1 MLTVNPGAIMAG
13 FRLLGWLFPA
23 PPLEELTSES
33 FESLRQKYKSRDRWG
48 NFLGLLAFIAVAAI
62 YYLFISWLA
71 QAATRRFADAK
82 FLHHPMELEYI
93 LMGLFLSLASTGFF
107 ACLALRAF
115 LGAREYSIYMAYGAR
130 RANGK
135 SMRERCSCGSSW
147 CCFRRWEFC
156 ACCVP
161 PCSRRSR
168 RRPSLT
174 VRSARWGF
182 PGSTFTGTFA
192 IFISPGSI
200 TPALRIGIFRGT

>member
-1 MLTVNPGAIMAG
+1 MCLLGHAHATHFDIIQGAAQTMTVNPGAIMAG

-62 YYLFISWLA
+62 YYLFLSWLA

-107 ACLALRAF
+107 GCLALRAF
-115 LGAREYSIYMAYGAR
+115 LGREEYAIYMAYGALLR
-130 RANGK
+130 TTANPCGKGVPMVLPGVVSGLGGPVRA
-135 SMRERCSCGSSW
+135 
-147 CCFRRWEFC
+147 
-156 ACCVP
+156 ACHHVH
-161 PCSRRSR
+161 
-168 RRPSLT
+168 
-174 VRSARWGF
+174 
-182 PGSTFTGTFA
+182 
-192 IFISPGSI
+192 
-200 TPALRIGIFRGT
+200 GIHGEGRL